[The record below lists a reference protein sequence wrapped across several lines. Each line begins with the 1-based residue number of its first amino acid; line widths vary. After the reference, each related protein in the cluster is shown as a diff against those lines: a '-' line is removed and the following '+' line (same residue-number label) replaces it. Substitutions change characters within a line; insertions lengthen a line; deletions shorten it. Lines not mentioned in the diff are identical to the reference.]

1 MTSVAEITYNEVRT
15 KKNRWNVKN
24 ITKERF
30 QNNDANSKTHDSYK
44 EE

>member
-1 MTSVAEITYNEVRT
+1 MTSVAEITYNEVRA

-30 QNNDANSKTHDSYK
+30 QNNYANSRTHDSYK
-44 EE
+44 ED